1 MNDMGTKTN
10 VVIVGN
16 IAFDVNT
23 FPKRMNGKD
32 EIVIN
37 NGGAGYYSLI
47 PASLYTK
54 TGIVAR
60 VGNDFNMSTLKK
72 SNIDLS
78 GLKIIKDTPTT
89 KFHHTYLTD
98 DGQIRTFRPEVY
110 EKAMINIEDFPKE
123 YYEAQYIHIATNFP
137 SMQKQF
143 IDMIRKNSKAT
154 ISIDTHEAY
163 MEQES
168 EFIKELFNSVD
179 IAFIDKEFTQLL
191 DCKAPVKIIKMGK
204 SGCRYLYKD
213 NSFVVET
220 QERKVVD
227 KTGAGDVVTGV
238 FLAMMSKTNNPK
250 KSLEVAVNVATK
262 SIGNYGVDFLLEKEI
277 ER

>member
-1 MNDMGTKTN
+1 
-10 VVIVGN
+10 
-16 IAFDVNT
+16 
-23 FPKRMNGKD
+23 
-32 EIVIN
+32 
-37 NGGAGYYSLI
+37 
-47 PASLYTK
+47 
-54 TGIVAR
+54 
-60 VGNDFNMSTLKK
+60 
-72 SNIDLS
+72 
-78 GLKIIKDTPTT
+78 
-89 KFHHTYLTD
+89 
-98 DGQIRTFRPEVY
+98 
-110 EKAMINIEDFPKE
+110 
-123 YYEAQYIHIATNFP
+123 
-137 SMQKQF
+137 MQKQF

-204 SGCRYLYKD
+204 NGCRYLYKN
-213 NSFVVET
+213 NSFVAKT